1 MNQTSNE
8 FFVLRNQLDEETRCK
23 LRDQVR
29 ESETDRVYVVEW
41 TDDGERIVGLGCD
54 VHGRTAKLPL
64 DVQPGL
70 FAVSSN
76 VGLLRR
82 IVSLYGYRL
91 LVYPEFRYRC
101 NNFSPVDLLFDYERT
116 VNSPCLLVKIVT
128 ATVKDAT
135 TIYQRLKRN
144 ERAYRYVSVSN
155 YWTVTLQVVFE
166 RMIKH
171 REESRGREP
180 FSFALPRVTMRWFD
194 SRLNWYRYADPE
206 IPVIT
211 FDIETVSTDPNR
223 VPTGEHEFDELF
235 TVSIHYNHT
244 NVLYTLI
251 YLPLRDQDPDSM
263 TRSIRRDRYPE
274 YADFE
279 NRLEVFASELELLTR
294 TMRLLDLGRMHYL
307 VGYNSLSYDIKYLFL
322 RCAFYGLDD
331 AFHRFV
337 YRDGYAFGFDQIHL
351 DLFRIIVTQ
360 YKFKQYGL
368 NEVAKQLLK
377 DTKTG
382 VSAVALRYTFHAI
395 RRDQRYPEHD
405 ECQRRSFPSIRDT
418 LHYNNYDTV
427 LVSKLLRKT
436 RSIEFTLNQ
445 AHECRIPLSTLNTN
459 YNKMRYKLWSKTFV
473 VGLEIGLFQTTFKS
487 PRVPVRLP
495 LGTDDA
501 IEARLNLED
510 QLLNG
515 GGGSNEP
522 RRNAI
527 EQRGAKYP
535 GGANFCLGECS
546 VDDIQMLDYR
556 IAYPLVIDR
565 KNVSDETAT
574 ILPADVILQLAATFT
589 EERRAEFHLY
599 DYLTH
604 TGANKSET
612 NILYHQYIY
621 DRTYCGGEFP
631 FTDPELMKRGNS
643 PVVLIWEGRRGI
655 LSDIIT
661 RFNTIREETKS
672 KRKTVE
678 SVLSLLEEKMTEL
691 AEEKRQIES
700 LRRQQ
705 DNDNYDDD
713 QYREEN
719 FETDK
724 DGCFGADEYG
734 DFGGATNETFG
745 TVHDDED
752 GNFGAVEN
760 DDDDGD
766 FGATDGDFGATDE
779 DEGDFGAAD
788 GDFGATGDDEGDFGA
803 VENDGN
809 DEADGDFGATENDD
823 RREGAASDG
832 DFGSND
838 INDENNES
846 DVASKRVK
854 LDDRNP
860 FGFSFVNRY
869 IAVYENKS
877 CVLDESALRE
887 LTYDEQLRVLDE
899 IKTEA
904 SLELEKYANSYVLQK
919 SLVAS
924 IYGCIGTSSPV
935 CAALV
940 TNAIRSTLLQA
951 AQWVVSQGYRVYYI
965 DTDSLFIKH
974 PRHAVD
980 PSPELNRMFPH
991 TEIEMKPYRRCMFVQ
1006 KKTYYTIEDD
1016 GSLKY
1021 FQHTNGSKAWKDFV
1035 QYVYTESQKTVTNRD
1050 IYQLF
1055 RTFYERVYDKLQS
1068 FDSFDSNLLP
1078 LVSQEVKIKSHY
1090 KTNTHLSKLRDYLRA
1105 NYPALAGSYKQTVY
1119 YDMDVDA
1126 KTVRFRPVI
1135 DLTDVK
1141 RQLPTIN
1148 MFKYY
1153 QNVFK
1158 TVYNVIKFHVK
1169 RNNEPFVVTLAMKP
1183 VLTSMITAFLDA
1195 HRERFPESHIDGGTL
1210 DRASSLALEDYAIEE
1225 DLQDSDLYPSGQ

>member
-1 MNQTSNE
+1 M
-8 FFVLRNQLDEETRCK
+8 RNQLDEETKCK
-23 LRDQVR
+23 LRDQVA

-54 VHGRTAKLPL
+54 VHGRTRKLL
-64 DVQPGL
+64 LNVQPGL

-128 ATVKDAT
+128 ATVKDAMT
-135 TIYQRLKRN
+135 LYHRLKRN
-144 ERAYRYVSVSN
+144 ERAYRYVSISN

-171 REESRGREP
+171 RDESRGREP
-180 FSFALPRVTMRWFD
+180 FSFALPRVAMRWFD
-194 SRLNWYRYADPE
+194 SHLNCYRYEDPE

-235 TVSIHYNHT
+235 TVSVHYNHT

-251 YLPLRDQDPDSM
+251 YLPLKEHDPDSI
-263 TRSIRRDRYPE
+263 TRYIRKDDYPE
-274 YADFE
+274 YSDFE
-279 NRLEVFASELELLTR
+279 NRLETFTSERDLLVR

-322 RCAFYGLDD
+322 RCAFYGLNDTFD
-331 AFHRFV
+331 RFV
-337 YRDGYAFGFDQIHL
+337 YRDGYSFGFDQIHL
-351 DLFRIIVTQ
+351 DLFRIIVAQ

-395 RRDQRYPEHD
+395 RRDQRYPNHD
-405 ECQRRSFPSIRDT
+405 ECQRRGFPSVRDT

-445 AHECRIPLSTLNTN
+445 AHECRIPLSTLNVA

-487 PRVPVRLP
+487 SHVPVRLP
-495 LGTDDA
+495 LDNDDA
-501 IEARLNLED
+501 IEIRLNLED

-515 GGGSNEP
+515 GNEQS
-522 RRNAI
+522 RRNGL
-527 EQRGAKYP
+527 EHRGAKYP

-565 KNVSDETAT
+565 KNISDETAT
-574 ILPADVILQLAATFT
+574 ILPADVIRQLTASFT
-589 EERRAEFHLY
+589 DDRRAEFHLY
-599 DYLTH
+599 DYMTH

-621 DRTYCGGEFP
+621 DRVYCGGEFS
-631 FTDPELMKRGNS
+631 FTEQELTKRGNS

-678 SVLSLLEEKMTEL
+678 SVISLLEEKITEL
-691 AEEKRQIES
+691 SEEKRQIER
-700 LRRQQ
+700 LCRQ
-705 DNDNYDDD
+705 DAVDLYC
-713 QYREEN
+713 
-719 FETDK
+719 ETDVDRNSETDDP
-724 DGCFGADEYG
+724 DGDFGAEGEDGTADEDGDFGADG
-734 DFGGATNETFG
+734 DFETN
-745 TVHDDED
+745 DENED
-752 GNFGAVEN
+752 FKAADEE
-760 DDDDGD
+760 DDDGD
-766 FGATDGDFGATDE
+766 FGAVIEDDGDIMEDDGDFGIVENDEDGDFGADASCEIE
-779 DEGDFGAAD
+779 DSSKLVKVNGKGD
-788 GDFGATGDDEGDFGA
+788 
-803 VENDGN
+803 
-809 DEADGDFGATENDD
+809 
-823 RREGAASDG
+823 
-832 DFGSND
+832 
-838 INDENNES
+838 NEP

-877 CVLDESALRE
+877 CVLNETALRE
-887 LTYDEQLRVLDE
+887 LTYNEQLRVLDE
-899 IKTEA
+899 LKTEA

-951 AQWVVSQGYRVYYI
+951 AQWVVSRGYRVYYI

-974 PRHAVD
+974 PLHAVD

-991 TEIEMKPYRRCMFVQ
+991 TEIEMKLYRRCMFVQ

-1021 FQHTNGSKAWKDFV
+1021 FQHVNGSKAWKDFV
-1035 QYVYTESQKTVTNRD
+1035 QYVYTESQHVVTNSD

-1055 RTFYERVYDKLQS
+1055 RTFYERVYDRLQS
-1068 FDSFDSNLLP
+1068 FDAFDTGLLP
-1078 LVSQEVKIKSHY
+1078 LVSQEVKIKSQY
-1090 KTNTHLSKLRDYLRA
+1090 KTNTHLSKLRDYLRS
-1105 NYPALAGSYKQTVY
+1105 NYPALASSYKQTVY

-1126 KTVRFRPVI
+1126 KAVRFRPVI
-1135 DLTDVK
+1135 DLVDVK
-1141 RQLPTIN
+1141 RQLSTIN

-1183 VLTSMITAFLDA
+1183 VLAAMITAFLDV
-1195 HRERFPESHIDGGTL
+1195 HRKRFPESHIDGGTL
-1210 DRASSLALEDYAIEE
+1210 DRASSLALENYAIEE
-1225 DLQDSDLYPSGQ
+1225 DLQDSDLYPSG